1 MPRLKLE
8 YQVSRAILFRYV
20 GQYFAQH
27 QAALADPRTGQP
39 LFLSPTGSAP
49 FQPAAAQIVN
59 DFRNDFLFSYKPTP
73 GTVCFM
79 RYGPSLSEPAAF
91 HFQTLSPTSDGFF
104 SKITSLFLLAI

>member
-39 LFLSPTGSAP
+39 LFLSPTGPAP

-73 GTVCFM
+73 GPVCFI
-79 RYGPSLSEPAAF
+79 GSGASLTDPAAVQ
-91 HFQTLSPTSDGFF
+91 FQNLSRTSDGFF
-104 SKITSLFLLAI
+104 FKISY